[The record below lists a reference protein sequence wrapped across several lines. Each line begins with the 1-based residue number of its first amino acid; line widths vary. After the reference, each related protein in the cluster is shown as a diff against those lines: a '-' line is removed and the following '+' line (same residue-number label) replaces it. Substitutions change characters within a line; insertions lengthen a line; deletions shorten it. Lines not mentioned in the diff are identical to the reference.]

1 MYSAFSRCLFIRIRI
16 TPIQVWEETEKG
28 FKISTLE
35 AEEKH
40 SEAWSVILIKLGI
53 PVFIRIHLIFI
64 VGL

>member
-1 MYSAFSRCLFIRIRI
+1 
-16 TPIQVWEETEKG
+16 VWEETEKG